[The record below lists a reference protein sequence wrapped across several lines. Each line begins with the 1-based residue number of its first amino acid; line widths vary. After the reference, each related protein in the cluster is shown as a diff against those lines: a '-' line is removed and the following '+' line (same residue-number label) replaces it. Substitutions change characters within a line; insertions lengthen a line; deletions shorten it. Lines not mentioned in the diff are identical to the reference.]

1 MPFKF
6 NALLYGVDLPP
17 VGVNVAVYFVAER
30 LCIDNMAIELHSR
43 QLTVSVGGFDHN
55 ELFLNWRDSEGEQW
69 ALKVLST
76 QDIQLL
82 VDTAPS
88 SLQPQLT
95 QWHQR
100 NSHIKTVWGVVG
112 ALVVTVVFTI
122 GLFVWKYDNI
132 VSWVA
137 EQIPVSTE
145 ENIGKATLEQ
155 IKTDGSI
162 IESGQAVDSLTQL
175 GNQLTQGSRY
185 KYQWLI
191 KQDDSV
197 NAFAL
202 PSGIIVVHS
211 ALINKASNANE
222 LAAVLAHEIQHVEQR
237 HSLKGMINSVGWAAL
252 LTVVLGDVSAIT
264 AVLAHQVGASYFS
277 RDLESEADKLGYAT
291 LVKANIKPD
300 GMITFFQKLQQEQTK
315 TSEGLSWVASHPET
329 QARIQAIQLLV
340 KQQPCAVCQD
350 VNLNLANLQKAVA
363 QASTPTIK
371 AQRPNLTH

>member
-1 MPFKF
+1 MPLKF

-30 LCIDNMAIELHSR
+30 LFIDNMAIELHSR

-55 ELFLNWRDSEGEQW
+55 ELFLNWRDNEGEQW

-145 ENIGKATLEQ
+145 QKLGEAALAQ
-155 IKTDGSI
+155 IKADGTLI
-162 IESGQAVDSLTQL
+162 QSGLAVEQMQAI
-175 GNQLTQGSRY
+175 GARLTQGSRY
-185 KYQWLI
+185 QYQWFI
-191 KQDDSV
+191 KQDNTV

-202 PSGIIVVHS
+202 PGGIVVVHS
-211 ALINKASNANE
+211 ALLEKAENADE
-222 LAAVLAHEIQHVEQR
+222 LAAVLAHEVQHIEQR
-237 HSLKGMINSVGWAAL
+237 HSLKHMINSVGWAAV
-252 LTVVLGDVSAIT
+252 LTVVLGDASAIT
-264 AVLAHQVGASYFS
+264 AVLAHQVGTSYFS
-277 RDLESEADKLGYAT
+277 RDLESEADKLGYAI
-291 LVKANIKPD
+291 LVKAKIKPD
-300 GMITFFQKLQQEQTK
+300 GMASFLQKLADLSGDSQE
-315 TSEGLSWVASHPET
+315 GVAWISSHPET
-329 QARIQAIQLLV
+329 KARVNAIKQLL
-340 KQQPCAVCQD
+340 KEQPCNTCQPLVID
-350 VNLNLANLQKAVA
+350 WQLVKNALPKVDKA
-363 QASTPTIK
+363 K
-371 AQRPNLTH
+371 GLE